1 MGWYFRM
8 TILEKEDWK
17 GVVDIVTNAK
27 LVVSSIQD
35 VAHKLADYASIS
47 STNTSKLKCFYNFI
61 KKIPQHSHS
70 VLMQDVLIYLLQHK
84 KSSKEKGSHIALG
97 YLYPVQ

>member
-1 MGWYFRM
+1 M
-8 TILEKEDWK
+8 TILEREDWK

-47 STNTSKLKCFYNFI
+47 STNSSKLKSFYGIF
-61 KKIPQHSHS
+61 QH
-70 VLMQDVLIYLLQHK
+70 VAI
-84 KSSKEKGSHIALG
+84 
-97 YLYPVQ
+97 LY

>member
-1 MGWYFRM
+1 MGWSFRM

-61 KKIPQHSHS
+61 KKNSTREPFCTNAGCP
-70 VLMQDVLIYLLQHK
+70 YLF
-84 KSSKEKGSHIALG
+84 ITT
-97 YLYPVQ
+97 